1 MSKPII
7 LIVDDDPTS
16 IEVMGQVLKDIAE
29 IHFAA
34 SGRDAM
40 GQVLQDRPDLVL
52 LDVMMPDLDG
62 FAVCEAL
69 KADPR
74 THDIPVVFVTA
85 ATDEAEEARGLL
97 AGAVEYVTKP
107 IRPALL
113 AARVRNLLELKRRR
127 DHVTLEPSVDDVT
140 GLASRRQLEEAMVSE
155 WRRAARAGRPLSFA
169 LIAIDDLQPVEAL
182 FGSRAVSDYLRRV
195 GETLAVALHNPGD
208 LVTRFSVD
216 RFAVLLPESDEAG
229 AEAAAARMRTAV
241 AQLGLPAAR
250 GPGVHIKVTVGAA
263 TAFPAAAPSPTDLI
277 TQASRRLDEA
287 VRLSDSD
294 SGGPH
299 SDSAAALT
307 TGAPQRRPAGDVGCQ
322 AGRVFIVDDDPTSVD
337 VLSELALQGG
347 YEVAVASDGA
357 QALAIVAAEKP
368 DVILLDVEMP
378 GIDGFEA
385 CRRMKAAASTRDIP
399 VIFLSG
405 LTDAAEKLRAF
416 AVGGADYVGKPFE
429 PKEVLARVAHQIK
442 ITRLQAEMRSANER
456 LLELDR
462 LKATFAAMLV
472 HDLRSPLT
480 VVQTT
485 LGFLKEHPFR
495 DDPELGEMVEFSGEA
510 MDKALALIA
519 EVLEIY
525 RSDRAQAPAHL
536 VAGDAAEVLRRCG
549 TAAQL
554 EARRRAVVVETRI
567 HGPLLARIDS
577 QRLERAV
584 TNLLGNALKFSS
596 RGGRVSLEAGVVT
609 DAAGA
614 PRIHIEVRD
623 TGDGIPEA
631 ELPHVF
637 ELYRQVNRFARTGG
651 VGLGLAIV
659 KRIVDAH
666 GGTVAVRSQLGIGSA
681 FVIELP
687 ALEQIPRD
695 VAAAPSL
702 LVPTA

>member
-7 LIVDDDPTS
+7 LIVDDDPSS
-16 IEVMGQVLKDIAE
+16 IEVMGHVLKDIAE

-74 THDIPVVFVTA
+74 TRDIPVVFVTA

-127 DHVTLEPSVDDVT
+127 DHVTLEPALDDVA

-169 LIAIDDLQPVEAL
+169 LIALDDLQPVEAL
-182 FGSRAVSDYLRRV
+182 FGSRAVGDYLRRV
-195 GETLAVALHNPGD
+195 GETLAVTLHNPGD

-216 RFAVLLPESDEAG
+216 RFAVLLPESDEAD
-229 AEAAAARMRTAV
+229 AEATAVRMRGAV
-241 AQLGLPAAR
+241 AELALPAAR
-250 GPGVHIKVTVGAA
+250 GPGVNITVTVGAA
-263 TAFPAAAPSPTDLI
+263 TAYPAAAPSPTDLI

-287 VRLSDSD
+287 VRLAEP
-294 SGGPH
+294 GGDPE
-299 SDSAAALT
+299 SAAAAIDPVT
-307 TGAPQRRPAGDVGCQ
+307 VRRPAGADAGKQ
-322 AGRVFIVDDDPTSVD
+322 RGRVFIVDDDPTSVE
-337 VLSELALQGG
+337 VLSALALRGG
-347 YEVAVASDGA
+347 YEVQIAHDGA
-357 QALAIVAAEKP
+357 QALATVAATKP

-385 CRRMKAAASTRDIP
+385 CRRMKAGAATRDIP

-416 AVGGADYVGKPFE
+416 AAGGADYVGKPFE
-429 PKEVLARVAHQIK
+429 PEEVLARVAHQIK
-442 ITRLQAEMRSANER
+442 ITRLQAEMRAANER

-485 LGFLKEHPFR
+485 LGFLKEHPFG
-495 DDPELGEMVEFSGEA
+495 DDPELGEMVEFSGES

-525 RSDRAQAPAHL
+525 RSDRTLAPAQL
-536 VAGDAAEVLRRCG
+536 IAGDVAEVLRRCG

-567 HGPLLARIDS
+567 HGPLLALLDG

-596 RGGRVSLEAGVVT
+596 RGGRVSLEAGVVI
-609 DAAGA
+609 DPEGG
-614 PRIHIEVRD
+614 RHIHIEVRD

-637 ELYRQVNRFARTGG
+637 ELYRQAHRFARTAG

-666 GGTVAVRSQLGIGSA
+666 GGTVAVRSQLGVGSV
-681 FVIELP
+681 FVIDLP
-687 ALEQIPRD
+687 ALDQAARE
-695 VAAAPSL
+695 VATPPSL
-702 LVPTA
+702 LVPPP